1 VQLGFACEKPKER
14 GTITLV
20 GIAEFGKGGPDVDT
34 INERMVKL
42 LTELT
47 IGEGMRPTVI
57 DGVDL
62 MRTDRYTPLTP
73 VLYEPSVVVVAQGR
87 KTGYVGERVYR
98 YDPNNYLV
106 LTVPLPFECEIEATP
121 DYPMLGVSIRADL
134 SILSELMMSMDR
146 PLPPGAPTPMGIC
159 ATPLDRPLGEAVVR
173 LLEHLT
179 RPEAAH
185 ILGPQTVREI
195 TYHVLCGDQG
205 TALQAALTMHGHFS
219 QISRALHRIHAEYAQ
234 PLEVKALAD
243 EAHMSLS
250 VFHRRFKGI
259 TSTPPLQY
267 LKAVR
272 LHKARMLMVQD
283 RVNAGEAAHQVGYES
298 ASQFSREFK
307 RLFGRSPSE
316 EAAQVRQ
323 TLSKPLAAQAK

>member
-1 VQLGFACEKPKER
+1 MNEK
-14 GTITLV
+14 
-20 GIAEFGKGGPDVDT
+20 
-34 INERMVKL
+34 MVEL
-42 LTELT
+42 LAELT
-47 IGEGMRPTVI
+47 TGEGMRPTLI
-57 DGVDL
+57 DGVHL
-62 MRTDRYTPLTP
+62 MRTNRYTPLAP
-73 VLYEPSVVVVAQGR
+73 VLYEPSIVVVAQGR

-121 DYPMLGVSIRADL
+121 DCPMLGVSIRADL
-134 SILSELMMSMDR
+134 SILTELMMSMEGR
-146 PLPPGAPTPMGIC
+146 PLSPGTPPQGIF

-179 RPEAAH
+179 RPEAAL

-195 TYHVLCGDQG
+195 TYHVLCGEQG
-205 TALQAALTMHGHFS
+205 DTLRAALTMHGHFS
-219 QISRALHRIHAEYAQ
+219 QISRALRRIHAEYAQ
-234 PLEVKALAD
+234 PLDVRTLAD
-243 EAHMSLS
+243 EAHVSLS
-250 VFHRRFKGI
+250 VFHRRFKEA

-272 LHKARMLMVQD
+272 LHKARMLMVQEG
-283 RVNAGEAAHQVGYES
+283 VHAGEAAGQVGYES

-316 EAAQVRQ
+316 EAAHVRHGL
-323 TLSKPLAAQAK
+323 TSSKPAIPRPGEPAARGASSPAAAVTPGCRG

>member
-1 VQLGFACEKPKER
+1 
-14 GTITLV
+14 
-20 GIAEFGKGGPDVDT
+20 
-34 INERMVKL
+34 MVEL
-42 LTELT
+42 LMELT
-47 IGEGMRPTVI
+47 TGEGMRPTLI

-62 MRTDRYTPLTP
+62 MRTDRHTPLTP
-73 VLYEPSVVVVAQGR
+73 VLYEPSIVVVAQGR

-121 DYPMLGVSIRADL
+121 DCPMLGVSIRADVSVL
-134 SILSELMMSMDR
+134 TELMLSMGSR
-146 PLPPGAPTPMGIC
+146 PLPPITPAPLGIC
-159 ATPLDRPLGEAVVR
+159 ATPLDRSLGESIVR

-179 RPEAAH
+179 RPEAAR

-195 TYHVLCGDQG
+195 TYHVLCGEQG
-205 TALQAALTMHGHFS
+205 PALQAALTMHGHFS
-219 QISRALHRIHAEYAQ
+219 QISRALRRIHAEYAE
-234 PLEVKALAD
+234 PLEIRALAD
-243 EAHMSLS
+243 EAHMSLT

-259 TSTPPLQY
+259 TSAPPLQY

-283 RVNAGEAAHQVGYES
+283 GVNAGEAAHQVGYES

-307 RLFGRSPSE
+307 RLFGKSPSE
-316 EAAQVRQ
+316 EAARVRH
-323 TLSKPLAAQAK
+323 TLTASKPLAALIE